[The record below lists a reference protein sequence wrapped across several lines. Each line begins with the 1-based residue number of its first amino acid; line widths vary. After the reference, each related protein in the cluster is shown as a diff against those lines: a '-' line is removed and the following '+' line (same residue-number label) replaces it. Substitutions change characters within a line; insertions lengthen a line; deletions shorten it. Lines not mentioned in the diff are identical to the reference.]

1 MVSPAPAN
9 PPAEKPVADVVPGMR
24 TESLDAESAT
34 RRFLDNFGFH
44 LLIVLLGIAMAF
56 M

>member
-1 MVSPAPAN
+1 MVSPAPVN
-9 PPAEKPVADVVPGMR
+9 PPGQIVAVSQEMQPRSPDG
-24 TESLDAESAT
+24 DSAT
-34 RRFLDNFGFH
+34 RRFLDTFGFH